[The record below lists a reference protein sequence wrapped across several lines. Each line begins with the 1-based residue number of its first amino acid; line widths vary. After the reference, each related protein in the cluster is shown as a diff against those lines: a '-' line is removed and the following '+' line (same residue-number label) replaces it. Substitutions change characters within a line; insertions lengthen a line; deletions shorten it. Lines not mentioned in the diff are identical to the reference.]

1 MRYLPCLLLLAAIPV
16 TAQQQLV
23 SPAQLEQQAEA
34 RQTEINR
41 TQAPRG
47 FTPGERSSST
57 QPPHPDTAA
66 QTRCLP
72 IQRVVLDG
80 ERASR
85 FSRYLKQ
92 ALSRQALQPR
102 RTGEAQ
108 YSISR
113 ADRAACLSAADIER
127 LGEAVQ
133 NAVIDAGLVTS
144 RIVVADQDL
153 NSGNLHLTILPGYAG
168 DKSLTPDTINRRT
181 PSLRSTIPVR
191 RGELLNLRD
200 IEQGLENLRRL
211 PTVEAGIDI
220 VPGGQMGQSDLQVR
234 WQQQRWWRFNFAV
247 DDSGSKATGKYV
259 GTLGLSLDNP
269 LRLSDTLALNYSRN
283 LLPGKKQRSRSG
295 HSGRGRSDNH
305 AANYSLPLG
314 YWTLELGANRYYY
327 DQAVAGQTRTYH
339 YQGTSTQE
347 QANLSRTLYRN
358 ARHKL
363 EASVGVWQK
372 TSKSY
377 VDDAE
382 ITVQRRR
389 QGGWQAGITHTAY
402 LGTGNLQSSLN
413 YKKGTGAFSSL
424 PAPETAWGEGTL
436 RFAIWTG
443 DVNWQ
448 QPFTLGQQTFIWNSR
463 LHGQWTDDR
472 LTPVDRLSIG
482 GRYNVRGYNG
492 EITLSGDKGAYLRND
507 LQWRYR
513 GQHGVY
519 LALDGGHVSGPA
531 TARLPGKTLLGGALG
546 LKGRWDA
553 RGAWQYD
560 IFIGTPLHQPDTMNA
575 DKIVG
580 GFNINYNY

>member
-1 MRYLPCLLLLAAIPV
+1 MRYLFCFLLLGAISA
-16 TAQQQLV
+16 TAQQQPV

-41 TQAPRG
+41 FQAPRG

-57 QPPHPDTAA
+57 PPPHPDTAA

-80 ERASR
+80 ERAAR

-102 RTGEAQ
+102 PAGATQ
-108 YSISR
+108 YTIGH
-113 ADRAACLSAADIER
+113 ADKAACLSAADIEH
-127 LGEAVQ
+127 LSEAVQ

-153 NSGNLHLTILPGYAG
+153 NSGHLHLTILPGYAG
-168 DKSLTPDTINRRT
+168 DKILTADSAGKRT

-247 DDSGSKATGKYV
+247 DDSGSKATGKYL

-283 LLPGKKQRSRSG
+283 LLPGKKQRSQSG
-295 HSGRGRSDNH
+295 HSGRGRSDNY
-305 AANYSLPLG
+305 AANYSMPLG

-358 ARHKL
+358 ARHKV
-363 EASVGVWQK
+363 EASVGLWQK
-372 TSKSY
+372 TNKSY

-424 PAPETAWGEGTL
+424 PAPEAAWGEGTS

-519 LALDGGHVSGPA
+519 LALDGGHVSGPS

-553 RGAWQYD
+553 RGAWHYD
-560 IFIGTPLHQPDTMNA
+560 FFIGTPLHHPDAMHPDNFVT
-575 DKIVG
+575 
-580 GFNINYNY
+580 GFSINYNY